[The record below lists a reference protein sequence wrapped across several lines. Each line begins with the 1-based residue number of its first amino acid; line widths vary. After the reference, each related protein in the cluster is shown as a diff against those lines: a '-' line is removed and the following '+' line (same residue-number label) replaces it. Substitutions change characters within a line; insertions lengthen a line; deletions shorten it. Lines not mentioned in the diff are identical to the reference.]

1 MTYTRVRTDYPR
13 TDPFSGLYLGAFG
26 SVGAQALQLQR
37 FTWEVRARRR
47 SCRISQGAGWSESVG
62 VPRVSPWTR
71 CRGGSGAVRPA
82 SVYGCRQLGATLGP
96 VLGCFSE
103 LLSGQAS

>member
-37 FTWEVRARRR
+37 FTWEVRARSR
-47 SCRISQGAGWSESVG
+47 SCGSLQGAG
-62 VPRVSPWTR
+62 
-71 CRGGSGAVRPA
+71 
-82 SVYGCRQLGATLGP
+82 
-96 VLGCFSE
+96 
-103 LLSGQAS
+103 